1 MWNLSLMIMSKKLEK
16 LREINE
22 TITKRCTDLETYM
35 FVENIP
41 NVSVEKIREDNQVMV
56 IEVK

>member
-1 MWNLSLMIMSKKLEK
+1 MSTKLEK

-35 FVENIP
+35 FVENIQ
-41 NVSVEKIREDNQVMV
+41 NVPTEKIREDKQEKA
-56 IEVK
+56 IDVK